1 MKLQA
6 ANGVNIDHPSR
17 KIWLT
22 VHVDG
27 RSALPGVQ
35 ESDWG
40 QHRWKPDQ
48 GCPVGKLFSPLCLT
62 APPASVSCTA
72 FTFPRAPWTRGLLR
86 TEPQNC
92 FQRYLVDPV
101 QLQDTHKVQALQ
113 KVSQRVHWGCWS
125 QWPSAWG
132 RLADLCLEKKK
143 APFLQVGLWN
153 DPQWSVHAGT
163 GTIHMCPGS
172 SCTSRW
178 SNRAKSQ

>member
-72 FTFPRAPWTRGLLR
+72 FTFPRAPWTTEDWASELFSEILGGSSAVAGHTQSPGTSESEPKGQLGLL
-86 TEPQNC
+86 
-92 FQRYLVDPV
+92 VPV
-101 QLQDTHKVQALQ
+101 ALSMGKACRFVSGEEKSPLPTSGALKWSPMKCSCWYRNHTHVPWKQLHK
-113 KVSQRVHWGCWS
+113 
-125 QWPSAWG
+125 
-132 RLADLCLEKKK
+132 
-143 APFLQVGLWN
+143 QV
-153 DPQWSVHAGT
+153 
-163 GTIHMCPGS
+163 I
-172 SCTSRW
+172 
-178 SNRAKSQ
+178 